1 MEKVTVI
8 MKSGR
13 VRSMDARF
21 ARTLV
26 KLKKA
31 VYADSYEK
39 KVIEPNF
46 YETKTLNNDKVIKG
60 MDELSNAREEYKEKF
75 GKRPFHGWGLDVLKS
90 KIDEA
95 E

>member
-1 MEKVTVI
+1 MAKVTVI
-8 MKSGR
+8 MNNGRAKS
-13 VRSMDARF
+13 MEPRF

-31 VYADSYEK
+31 IYADEYEK
-39 KVIEPNF
+39 KVIEPNS
-46 YETKTLNNDKVIKG
+46 YETKTLNNDKVDDDK
-60 MDELSNAREEYKEKF
+60 DELSNAREQYKEKF

-90 KIDEA
+90 KIAEA